1 MTISSKGEQTFRN
14 NVQKVREY
22 ESKGTKINYQT
33 DKSLAKWCEKICESI
48 NMKNNG
54 KDPHIVLTDKR
65 ISMLRDVGF
74 FYGETFANESIVRAR
89 AF

>member
-1 MTISSKGEQTFRN
+1 M
-14 NVQKVREY
+14 
-22 ESKGTKINYQT
+22 
-33 DKSLAKWCEKICESI
+33 